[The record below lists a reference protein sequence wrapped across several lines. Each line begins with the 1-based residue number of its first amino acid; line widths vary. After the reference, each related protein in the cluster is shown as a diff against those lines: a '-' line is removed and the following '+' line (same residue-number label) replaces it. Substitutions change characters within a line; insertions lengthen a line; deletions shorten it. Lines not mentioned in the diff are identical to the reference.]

1 MSNITNLPLID
12 WFETTLSQ
20 EWDGST
26 GTINVNETPWFTF
39 PAWVKTSIVVNAD
52 NSKIQLAEI
61 SAYDAWAKTMT
72 VSNITLEKW
81 AGVNYSAQTHSIGS
95 KVRISNNYEF
105 WKAVTTAISSKLD
118 SDADRTWSAGVDYAG
133 MAGKPLTETQRDA
146 LTPVNGMIILNS
158 TSGVLNQYI
167 SGAWTSFATG
177 TTANASETVAGKVEM
192 ATDAQITAGTATG
205 ETGAELVGT
214 PVQSKKSISLKNSV
228 SSLSSTDELV
238 VNIGWEDKRI
248 TVVNATKY
256 SIVSASLRLWSY
268 FWPWADWDITI
279 WSNTTLTRD
288 MHYNDLTI
296 SSSFT
301 LSTAWFKIH
310 VKWTL
315 TNNGTIARNGNNGSG
330 TTWGAALAAWTLPAS
345 QAWATGWAGW
355 SSVWVWGA
363 WASVNPSYVN
373 MTGAAGWAGWSGW
386 SWAWGA
392 GWVWGAATRWELYNK
407 VNTFEEILVNFIYP
421 ASQSTSS
428 NAFNTNFF
436 ASAKYLWTAWGGGGW
451 GWGHTGSGGAPWW
464 WAWGNG
470 GVVRICAR
478 TFNNAG
484 TISSTWGNWAN
495 GGTSPWWAGE
505 WGWGWWAW
513 GSGGVLVLIY
523 ETLTN
528 LWSVTLTWG
537 TGWSWSTSPS
547 WWTWGNGVVWV
558 TWTTVQIQI
567 T

>member
-177 TTANASETVAGKVEM
+177 TTANASTTVAGKVEL

-205 ETGAELVGT
+205 ETGAELVST

-228 SSLSSTDELV
+228 STTSDTDEFV
-238 VNIGWEDKRI
+238 VNQSAEDKRVTQAILRDQLAASTTKKGTSERSTDAEYYTASDEERYI
-248 TVVNATKY
+248 TPYLWAYELFAADTLTLA
-256 SIVSASLRLWSY
+256 SAPTTR
-268 FWPWADWDITI
+268 
-279 WSNTTLTRD
+279 NTTSTT
-288 MHYNDLTI
+288 YVVQKE
-296 SSSFT
+296 FT
-301 LSTAWFKIH
+301 ADRS
-310 VKWTL
+310 WTL
-315 TNNGTIARNGNNGSG
+315 RI
-330 TTWGAALAAWTLPAS
+330 
-345 QAWATGWAGW
+345 
-355 SSVWVWGA
+355 
-363 WASVNPSYVN
+363 SY
-373 MTGAAGWAGWSGW
+373 
-386 SWAWGA
+386 
-392 GWVWGAATRWELYNK
+392 
-407 VNTFEEILVNFIYP
+407 NFGM
-421 ASQSTSS
+421 
-428 NAFNTNFF
+428 N
-436 ASAKYLWTAWGGGGW
+436 
-451 GWGHTGSGGAPWW
+451 
-464 WAWGNG
+464 
-470 GVVRICAR
+470 
-478 TFNNAG
+478 
-484 TISSTWGNWAN
+484 
-495 GGTSPWWAGE
+495 
-505 WGWGWWAW
+505 WGWWGNAAYSRVFIDW
-513 GSGGVLVLIY
+513 VAAGTEHIKSEDGSVSVVEDLAVVRWDSIEIKVKSIVWTNNAYISSALVRCWMAPVNAA
-523 ETLTN
+523 TL
-528 LWSVTLTWG
+528 VTD
-537 TGWSWSTSPS
+537 
-547 WWTWGNGVVWV
+547 
-558 TWTTVQIQI
+558 
-567 T
+567 